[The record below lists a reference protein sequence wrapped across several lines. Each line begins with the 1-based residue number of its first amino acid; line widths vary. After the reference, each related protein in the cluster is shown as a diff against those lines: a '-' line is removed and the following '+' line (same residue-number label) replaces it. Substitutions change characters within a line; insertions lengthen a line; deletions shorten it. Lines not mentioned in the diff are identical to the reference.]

1 MTKAT
6 LVLIT
11 ALVALLV
18 GVDPAFAAEGAA
30 GGIGKMGSIIGFAI
44 AVFGGTLG
52 QAKVISSA
60 VDSIGRNPGA
70 AGQMFLAWLLGVVFI
85 ESLVILVFVAL
96 LIT

>member
-1 MTKAT
+1 MRKAT

-11 ALVALLV
+11 ALIAVIV
-18 GVDPAFAAEGAA
+18 GVDPAFAAEEGA
-30 GGIGKMGSIIGFAI
+30 GIAKMGSIIGFAV
-44 AVFGGTLG
+44 AVFGGALSQG
-52 QAKVISSA
+52 KIVSSA
-60 VDSIGRNPGA
+60 VESIGRNPGA